1 MSQTDKR
8 AIVCMIINVISVL
21 CFGLATMAFFCKLSS
36 GLVIWEGW
44 LTALYAVY
52 VKDRYK
58 IYCNRKDRIRCG
70 CYENSK

>member
-1 MSQTDKR
+1 MTKRVKR
-8 AIVCMIINVISVL
+8 AIVCTALDIISVL
-21 CFGLATMAFFCKLSS
+21 CFGVATVCFICNLAH

-58 IYCNRKDRIRCG
+58 IYCIKKDRIRSG
-70 CYENSK
+70 CYEL